1 MRRIWQD
8 EDLRKNVR
16 LLLFFLTLALPFAT
30 RAHEYILSANSA
42 YIPNDPLFRY
52 DPSNPNFP
60 AQWYLLNEAPSTMT
74 FSLGDAGNDRFFS
87 PSNIGIDSNI
97 VGAWQRGFLGE
108 GTTIGIL
115 GITGIEGDHP
125 DLIDNYKPQLSRNFS
140 ADPVIASTPQGP
152 IEHSDNHDTAVAGIA
167 AARGNNGIGITGAAP
182 NASLAGLRVD
192 NADNS
197 VNPISDENYVEAYYW
212 QSGVAPNGE
221 ITSYPEIQIK
231 NQSIARVG
239 PYVRESPEVIA
250 ALNRTAL
257 NNTIHV
263 FAAGNFRGTSFGNT
277 NTQHRNSLN
286 SVIAVAAVGS
296 NGIYADYSNYGSS
309 ILVAAPGAQTDE
321 SGFLI
326 RTTDRTLVDG
336 FNPGSISSFSDYLA
350 DDNYTSIFNGTSATA
365 PLVSGALALAR
376 QTTPWLN
383 VRTAKHALVES
394 SNSLIDTNDSAWQI
408 NGAGIRFNPN
418 YGFGLLDID
427 QFVTEVESIAFVSS
441 ESTYRTTTSTPQ
453 NGNVSFVVTNA
464 MLQEQNIKLQR
475 LETVDITLTFSSTNP
490 AALRGVLVS
499 PSGTQSQFIY
509 TPSDGLT
516 SPAVTNFTW
525 TYLANNFWQ
534 ESILGEWQIQFSQ
547 LDGGAFDWESASIT
561 FNMGEAFVESENL
574 IVESDISTDSITLH
588 DSKSKLVIPKNTVLN
603 IRDGVLLNAG
613 QLVVDGELRDLT
625 SAGLHRSVLINR
637 KAWLFGNGVIKTSD
651 GVINETG
658 MINPGGANSIGTLSI
673 VNDFTQLAEARL
685 IIEIDEE
692 RSDLITVMQGGIALD
707 GILQIE
713 KIGDGELA
721 EGDRFVFLSS
731 NSGEGIYGQ
740 FDNII
745 LPSLGAPLYFEL
757 ERSDDTLSVA
767 VKNFKRQGGTISP
780 FYLLLLLFYLSVY
793 KTFSRDWQ

>member
-1 MRRIWQD
+1 MKLKKSVCEI
-8 EDLRKNVR
+8 
-16 LLLFFLTLALPFAT
+16 LFFVILALPFST
-30 RAHEYILSANSA
+30 CANVSFLNA
-42 YIPNDPLFRY
+42 NGSFIPDDPLFRY

-60 AQWYLLNEAPSTMT
+60 AQWYLLNEAPSTIN

-87 PSNIGIDSNI
+87 PSNIGIDSNVI
-97 VGAWQRGFLGE
+97 GAWQRGFLGE

-115 GITGIEGDHP
+115 GITGIEGEHP
-125 DLIDNYKPQLSRNFS
+125 DLIDNYVMQLSRNFS
-140 ADPVIASTPQGP
+140 SDPVIANAPQGP
-152 IEHSDNHDTAVAGIA
+152 IELSDNHDTAVAGIA
-167 AARGNNGIGITGAAP
+167 AARGNNGIGISGAAP

-192 NADNS
+192 NPDNS
-197 VNPISDENYVEAYYW
+197 VNSGSNENYIDAYYW
-212 QSGVAPNGE
+212 QSGVEPNGE

-231 NQSIARVG
+231 NQSIARAG
-239 PYVRESPEVIA
+239 PYVRESPGVIA

-263 FAAGNFRGTSFGNT
+263 FAAGNFRGTPFGNT

-286 SVIAVAAVGS
+286 SVIAVTAVGS

-336 FNPGSISSFSDYLA
+336 FNPGSVSSFSDYLA

-383 VRTAKHALVES
+383 VRAAKYAFVES
-394 SNSLIDTNDSAWQI
+394 SNSLIDTNDTEWQV

-427 QFVTEVESIAFVSS
+427 QFVTEVENIAFVSN
-441 ESTYRTTTSTPQ
+441 ESTYTTPLLTPQ
-453 NGNVSFVVTNA
+453 NGHVPFVVTDT
-464 MLQEQNIKLQR
+464 MLQQQNVELQR
-475 LETVDITLTFSSTNP
+475 LETVEITLTFSSTNP
-490 AALRGVLVS
+490 AALKGLLVS

-509 TPSDGLT
+509 TTSDGLT

-534 ESILGEWQIQFSQ
+534 ESILGTWQIQFSQ
-547 LDGGAFDWESASIT
+547 LDGGALDWESASIT
-561 FNMGEAFVESENL
+561 FNMGEAFMESENL
-574 IVESDISTDSITLH
+574 IVESDISTDSIALH
-588 DSKSKLVIPKNTVLN
+588 DSNSKLVIPKNTALN
-603 IRDGVLLNAG
+603 VRDGVLLNAG
-613 QLVVDGELRDLT
+613 QLVVDGELRDLL
-625 SAGLHRSVLINR
+625 SDGLQRSVLINR

-651 GVINETG
+651 GVINEKG

-673 VNDFTQLAEARL
+673 ENDFTQLAEATL
-685 IIEIDEE
+685 VIEIEDEK
-692 RSDLITVMQGGIALD
+692 SDLISVTQGGIAL
-707 GILQIE
+707 GGNLQIE
-713 KIGDGELA
+713 KIGDNKLA
-721 EGDRFVFLSS
+721 EGDRFVFLTSS
-731 NSGEGIYGQ
+731 SGEGIYGQ
-740 FDNII
+740 FESII

-757 ERSDDTLSVA
+757 EQTDDTLSVK
-767 VKNFKRQGGTISP
+767 VKKFNKQGGTFSP
-780 FYLLLLLFYLSVY
+780 FYLLLLLFSLPVY
-793 KTFSRDWQ
+793 KTFIRG